1 MSIVITRKYV
11 VVGDVLQ
18 EIKGWERYKVI
29 VTAIAIAHYR
39 TLSYIV

>member
-1 MSIVITRKYV
+1 MSSAITRKY

-39 TLSYIV
+39 MLSYIV

>member
-1 MSIVITRKYV
+1 MSSVITLKY

-29 VTAIAIAHYR
+29 VTAIAIVHYR
-39 TLSYIV
+39 KLSYVV